1 MIQDKELI
9 FSAAQALTSASAIS
23 TNVVDQGAAGD
34 ADEAL
39 WLVIRI
45 DTTFDSSGDASTV
58 TCDLRTSAAE
68 NMSSE
73 TVLASFPAFTAGSG
87 TGDTAGDIVAKIRV
101 PKGTKRYLACYY
113 TLSAACTAGKI
124 DAFLVKDVDAL
135 S

>member
-1 MIQDKELI
+1 MYQDKDLI
-9 FSAAQALTSASAIS
+9 FSEAQALTSASAIS
-23 TNVVDQGAAGD
+23 TNVVNLGAAGD

-68 NMSSE
+68 NMSSA
-73 TVLASFPAFTAGSG
+73 TVLATFPAFTAGSG
-87 TGDTAGDIVAKIRV
+87 TGDTAGDIVAKMRI
-101 PKGTKRYLACYY
+101 PKGALQYLAVYY

-124 DAFLVKDVDAL
+124 DAFLVKDIDAL